1 MRPLKH
7 MTFTQLSLPLAASLS
22 IVTSALLPVSSNA
35 AGFDPQPIIQQA
47 IEIEKR
53 HGARIGIA
61 VLDDKTGTA
70 WSYKGDV
77 RFPLNSTFKA
87 FACAALLAQVENG
100 ATDPNKSVQVKRA
113 DIAPYSPVTK
123 KRIGKRMTYLA
134 LCNAAV
140 TISDNTAA
148 NYILKEIG
156 GPANLTAFLRKLGDT
171 ETRLDRW
178 EPELNNVPAGES
190 RDTTTPLAAAT
201 TLKTLLLAGP
211 LSADSRKQLTDW
223 LVANK
228 VGDTLLRAGLPQ
240 RWKIG
245 DKTGADA
252 KKSRADIAVIWPRPD
267 RAVFV
272 AVYLDEAHVDMSSR
286 NAAIAKIGRAL
297 TKALTP

>member
-7 MTFTQLSLPLAASLS
+7 MTFTQFALPLAATLS
-22 IVTSALLPVSSNA
+22 IATSAILSVSSYA

-53 HGARIGIA
+53 HDARIGIA

-87 FACAALLAQVENG
+87 FACAALLAQVDEG
-100 ATDPNKSVQVKRA
+100 TTDPNKSVQIKRA

-123 KRIGKRMTYLA
+123 KQIGKTMTYLG

-148 NYILKEIG
+148 NYILEEIG
-156 GPANLTAFLRKLGDT
+156 GPAGLSAFLRKLGDK

-178 EPELNNVPAGES
+178 EPELNNVPAGEL

-201 TLKTLLLAGP
+201 TLKTLLLGGP
-211 LSADSRKQLTDW
+211 LSANSRKQLTDW

-252 KKSRADIAVIWPRPD
+252 KKSRGDIAVIWPRPD

-272 AVYLDEAHVDMSSR
+272 AVYLDEAHVDMSRR
-286 NAAIAKIGRAL
+286 NAAIAEIGRAL
-297 TKALTP
+297 TKALAP